1 MVYRTTPKMARRKET
16 HRTKLLETAIRLF
29 GKHGYHATTVPM
41 IVKAC
46 GSSTGSFYF
55 YFRNKEDVFAAALE
69 RLGERIAE
77 ALNAAISVAG
87 ENPLQ
92 QMRAAVERLVL
103 FMAENPDEARILIV
117 ESSGLGA
124 RLEQIR
130 RGIVD
135 SHARS
140 VEKALLE
147 LRSALPPLDPTLI
160 ARCWVGSVYESVYHW
175 LEQPIAR
182 RHSSRTVASAVAE
195 FNLRGIGALYSG
207 KLPKRKR
214 NEEVRK
220 SYARPT

>member
-1 MVYRTTPKMARRKET
+1 MAQRKEAR
-16 HRTKLLETAIRLF
+16 RTKLLKTAIQLF
-29 GKHGYHATTVPM
+29 GKNGYHATTVPM
-41 IVKAC
+41 IVKAS

-69 RLGERIAE
+69 QFGERIAQ
-77 ALNAAISVAG
+77 ALNAAIAAAG
-87 ENPLQ
+87 EKPVE
-92 QMRAAVERLVL
+92 QMRAAVQQLVL

-140 VEKALLE
+140 VEKTLAQ
-147 LRSALPPLDPTLI
+147 LRSTLPPLDPVLV

-182 RHSSRTVASAVAE
+182 RQAAQKVASVVAE
-195 FNLRGIGALYSG
+195 FSLRGIGAL
-207 KLPKRKR
+207 
-214 NEEVRK
+214 
-220 SYARPT
+220 

>member
-1 MVYRTTPKMARRKET
+1 MAQRKEA
-16 HRTKLLETAIRLF
+16 HRIKLLNTAVRLF
-29 GKHGYHATTVPM
+29 AKHGYHATTVPM
-41 IVKAC
+41 IVKAS

-69 RLGERIAE
+69 RFGERIAK
-77 ALNAAISVAG
+77 ALNAAIAAAG
-87 ENPLQ
+87 AKPVE
-92 QMRAAVERLVL
+92 QMRAAVQRLVL

-140 VEKALLE
+140 VEKALSQLC
-147 LRSALPPLDPTLI
+147 SALPPLDPALV

-175 LEQPIAR
+175 LERPIAR
-182 RHSSRTVASAVAE
+182 RQDAKTVASAVAE
-195 FNLRGIGALYSG
+195 FNLRGIGA
-207 KLPKRKR
+207 
-214 NEEVRK
+214 
-220 SYARPT
+220 T